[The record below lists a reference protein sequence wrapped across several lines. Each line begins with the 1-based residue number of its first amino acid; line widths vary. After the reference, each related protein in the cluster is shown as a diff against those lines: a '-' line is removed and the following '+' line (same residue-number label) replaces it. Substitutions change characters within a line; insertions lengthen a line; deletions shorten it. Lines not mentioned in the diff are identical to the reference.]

1 MGRQDPGIDTNPGIA
16 IIGAGFGGLGM
27 GYYLKQ
33 AGLDDFTIFEK
44 ADGVGGTWRE
54 NTYPGAA
61 CDIASHL
68 YSFSFEPHFPWSC
81 RYGHQP
87 EILAYQRHVA
97 EKHDL
102 LRHIRFG
109 REMAGADYDEQR
121 GLWTIRFT
129 DGSTHV
135 ARVLISAVG
144 QLHRPQIP
152 KLPGIDSF
160 QGRAFHSARWDHGYD
175 LRGKTVAVVGT
186 GASAVQFVPEI
197 AKDVAKLHVF
207 QRSAGWC
214 VPKFDRK
221 YSRFERW
228 LLTNVPFL
236 HDLDRLR
243 IFWWVEYL
251 FTAWRKDSFLR
262 PTSLA
267 IGRLG
272 ARFLMRLQ
280 VKDEALRE
288 KLTPHIQFGCKR
300 LLLSND
306 WLAALARPNVE
317 VVTDAIEAV
326 TPTGIRTAD
335 GRERAVDAIVYGT
348 GFEATKFLAPMDLK
362 GVGGASLRAQWDH
375 GAQAYLGVGVSGFP
389 NFYVLYGPNTNL
401 GAGSIIFMLERQQR
415 YVTKLVERM
424 KRESLAALDVRADVQ
439 REYNDHLQSKNRDF
453 VYEDGCNSWYLTEG
467 RNTNNWLGYMWEYDR
482 LLAKPRA
489 EDFVAIPSREPV
501 DV

>member
-1 MGRQDPGIDTNPGIA
+1 MGRLDPPLEANPSVA

-27 GYYLKQ
+27 GYYLKK
-33 AGLDDFTIFEK
+33 AGLDNFTIFEK
-44 ADGVGGTWRE
+44 KHGVGGTWRE

-68 YSFSFEPHFPWSC
+68 YSFSFEPHYPWSC
-81 RYGHQP
+81 RYGHQH
-87 EILAYQRHVA
+87 EILAYQEHVA
-97 EKHDL
+97 QKHGL
-102 LRHIRFG
+102 ARHIQFG
-109 REMAGADYDEQR
+109 REMAGATFDEAR

-129 DGSTHV
+129 DGSTHE
-135 ARVLISAVG
+135 ARVLVSAVG

-152 KLPGIDSF
+152 DLPGIDSF
-160 QGRAFHSARWDHGYD
+160 QGRAFHSARWDHDFDMKG
-175 LRGKTVAVVGT
+175 RKVAVVGT

-197 AKDVAKLHVF
+197 AKDVEKLTVF
-207 QRSAGWC
+207 QRTAGWC
-214 VPKFDRK
+214 VPKFDRR

-267 IGRLG
+267 IGRTG
-272 ARFLMRLQ
+272 AKLLMRLQ
-280 VKDEALRE
+280 VKDPKLRE
-288 KLTPHIQFGCKR
+288 KLTPNFPLGCKR

-317 VVTDAIEAV
+317 VVTEAIASI
-326 TPTGIRTAD
+326 TPTGVKTAD
-335 GRERAVDAIVYGT
+335 GREHAVDAIVYGT

-362 GVGGASLRAQWDH
+362 GIGGASLQQQWAH

-415 YVTKLVERM
+415 FVTKLVQKL
-424 KRESLAALDVRADVQ
+424 KRESLAALDVKADAQ
-439 REYNDHLQSKNRDF
+439 KRYNDFLQSKNPDF

-482 LLAKPRA
+482 LLDKPRF
-489 EDFVAIPSREPV
+489 EDFVAVPSRV
-501 DV
+501 AA